1 MIKPESPGHPRGF
14 FCLLVLLVFL
24 AFLAFLAFL
33 VFLALLAHLEILAH
47 LILPLNPM
55 RLQRRGYE

>member
-14 FCLLVLLVFL
+14 FCLLVLL
-24 AFLAFLAFL
+24 AYLAFLAFL
-33 VFLALLAHLEILAH
+33 VLLALLVFLAHLEILAH
-47 LILPLNPM
+47 LIPPLNPM